1 MPSPLTGLSSGR
13 CMGSINRRNTL
24 TSQGSNALFRLSNCP
39 IVFNRRFCTRRE
51 PTCICISRVGAGLV
65 VARDACQFP
74 VNIVEERHVML
85 TQSISTA
92 PLTMLKRSVY
102 GLADHTTKWLPRS
115 ISRWL
120 PQQYLLIVL
129 RLSNNVQ
136 TAIQAGANM
145 PPSARVDRAAS
156 KADHVL
162 LRCAGSGSAC
172 NTAPLYP

>member
-1 MPSPLTGLSSGR
+1 MTKTTTVPSPPTGLSSGK

-65 VARDACQFP
+65 VARDGCQFP

-102 GLADHTTKWLPRS
+102 GLTDHTTKWLPRS
-115 ISRWL
+115 ISRCRGSD
-120 PQQYLLIVL
+120 
-129 RLSNNVQ
+129 RLM
-136 TAIQAGANM
+136 AARGATYHHLSCDSEGEAV
-145 PPSARVDRAAS
+145 PAA
-156 KADHVL
+156 H
-162 LRCAGSGSAC
+162 
-172 NTAPLYP
+172 APRL